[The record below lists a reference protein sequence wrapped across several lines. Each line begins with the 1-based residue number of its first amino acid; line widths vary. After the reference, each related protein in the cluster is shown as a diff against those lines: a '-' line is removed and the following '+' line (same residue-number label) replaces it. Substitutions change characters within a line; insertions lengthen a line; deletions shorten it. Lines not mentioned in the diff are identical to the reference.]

1 MADNGNS
8 KIIRPDTAGAPV
20 EYFELSPYPAT
31 YSGSPFGPRKHLRRY
46 LRQIQRRKW
55 VILAFIFASALISI
69 AHTTRQTPIYKATA
83 RLEIDQESNN
93 VLPYQDFNSTQT
105 YNYFYEEFLQ
115 TQIKHITSRTL
126 AARVVE
132 VEELDRAETAV
143 GQQEIE
149 RNRLSALWAR
159 ITGQTVK
166 KEKAYIAP
174 SRENIREQAIDR
186 ILAGLSVM
194 PIKDSRVVEISYTSP
209 DPEEAARMANTI
221 TDQYIDYNFQAKYD
235 ATSRATDFLQ
245 KQLVDLKSKVEKQEA
260 DVIKYARD
268 HNILNVSE
276 KKDVVHQALGD
287 ISTQLTEARS
297 IRMDKESV
305 YLTLAKAKP
314 EDFPQALRT
323 PIIEKLQSSLFS
335 DEQEL
340 AQLSSQ
346 LGPSMPQVK
355 KLKSKIQATL
365 QQLAR
370 EQQLAIDNAY
380 KEYETALAREKLLSG
395 AFEKQKILA
404 NNLNESSISYN
415 ILQREAET
423 TKQLYDGLL
432 QRLKEAGVAAGLK
445 SSNIRVVDK
454 AKVPKAPFNPDM
466 RKNLAIA
473 LMLGLMGGLG
483 LAFFLNYL
491 DNTVKTPEDV
501 EEMIGLPSLGLIP
514 SLQSAR
520 SRYGYRPSDRKRKTY
535 FNALTKQGV
544 ELATLV
550 AGSSLIAESYRAV
563 RTALLLS
570 SPENPPKIITVTSAR
585 AGEGKTTTVCN
596 MALSLAQTG
605 KSVLILDC
613 DMRRPKVK
621 KIFKEKGAGLGEYL
635 TGQVGFSDVIRETT
649 IPNLSIVHSGTL
661 APNPGELLGSLRMQ
675 NAIEASSGVFDYILI
690 DTPPLMTVTDPLI
703 VAPMTDGVIL
713 VTKGSKNPPEIL
725 KKAKKNLEMVHA
737 RILGV
742 LCNDVDL
749 HSSDFTYY
757 YHQYAEYASYL
768 PDEEPGSA
776 RPTAS

>member
-1 MADNGNS
+1 MADNGNN
-8 KIIRPDTAGAPV
+8 KIIRPDASGAPV

-55 VILAFIFASALISI
+55 VILAFILASALISI
-69 AHTTRQTPIYKATA
+69 VHTTRQTPIYQATA

-93 VLPYQDFNSTQT
+93 VLPYQDFNSNQS

-126 AARVVE
+126 AGLVVE
-132 VEELDRAETAV
+132 AAGLDGLETAV
-143 GQQEIE
+143 APKEIE

-159 ITGQTVK
+159 ITGRTVK
-166 KEKAYIAP
+166 KEKANIAP
-174 SRENIREQAIDR
+174 AREEIREQAIDR
-186 ILAGLSVM
+186 ILAGLSVT
-194 PIKDSRVVEISYTSP
+194 PIKDSRVVEISYASP
-209 DPEEAARMANTI
+209 DPEEAARIANII
-221 TDQYIDYNFQAKYD
+221 TKEYINYNFQAKYD

-245 KQLVDLKSKVEKQEA
+245 KQLVDLKSKVEEQEA
-260 DVIKYARD
+260 DLIKYARE
-268 HNILNVSE
+268 HNILNVTE

-314 EDFPQALRT
+314 ENFPQALRT
-323 PIIEKLQSSLFS
+323 PLIENLKSSLFS
-335 DEQEL
+335 AEQEL

-346 LGPSMPQVK
+346 FGPSMPQVK
-355 KLKSKIQATL
+355 KLKSKIQATR

-370 EQQLAIDNAY
+370 EQQLALENAY
-380 KEYETALAREKLLSG
+380 KEYETAVAREKLLAE
-395 AFEKQKILA
+395 AFDKQKVLA
-404 NNLNESSISYN
+404 NNLNESSINYN
-415 ILQREAET
+415 ILQREVET

-432 QRLKEAGVAAGLK
+432 QRMKEAGVAAGLR
-445 SSNIRVVDK
+445 SSNIRVVDE
-454 AKVPKAPFNPDM
+454 AKMPAAPFNPDV

-473 LMLGLMGGLG
+473 LMFGLMGGLG

-520 SRYGYRPSDRKRKTY
+520 SRYGYRPSDRKKKTY

-544 ELATLV
+544 ELASLV

-621 KIFKEKGAGLGEYL
+621 KIFKENGAGLGEYL

-713 VTKGSKNPPEIL
+713 VTKGAKNPPEIL

-742 LCNDVDL
+742 LCNNVDL

-768 PDEEPGSA
+768 PDEEPGNS